1 MFKALVIEND
11 EQGYRTS
18 LQDLSE
24 QQLPDQDVTLE
35 VSYSTLN
42 YKDALA
48 ICNKGRL
55 CASFPWCRASILL
68 AG

>member
-48 ICNKGRL
+48 ICNKGPIVRQ
-55 CASFPWCRASILL
+55 WYRASILSV
-68 AG
+68 G